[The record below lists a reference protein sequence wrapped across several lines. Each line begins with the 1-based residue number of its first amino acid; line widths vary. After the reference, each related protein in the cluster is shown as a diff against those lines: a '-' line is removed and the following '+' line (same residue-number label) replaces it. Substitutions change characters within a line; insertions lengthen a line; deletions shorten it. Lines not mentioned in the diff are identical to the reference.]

1 MLIVLSPA
9 KTLDYQTPPTTSTFT
24 QPDFLDKS
32 AQLIAALR
40 RMSRKKIAGLMDISK
55 SLAELNHN
63 RYLSWQPPFDSDN
76 AKQAVLAFKGDV
88 YLGLE
93 AETMNQ
99 SDMQWAQDHLRILS
113 GLYGLL
119 RPLDLIQP
127 YRLEMGTRLKVRR
140 SPNLYSFWREE
151 ITGGLNRQLD
161 SIDSSVLVNLASPE
175 YFKSVVP
182 KMLNARVVTPI
193 FKDRKGDN
201 YKVIGFFAKKA
212 RGTMGAWIIKN
223 RATKVSQLN
232 KFTGDGYQFNRA
244 MSSDDELVFTREQ
257 ALG

>member
-1 MLIVLSPA
+1 MLIVISPA
-9 KTLDYQTPPTTSTFT
+9 KTLDYESPPTTSTFT

-40 RMSRKKIAGLMDISK
+40 RLSRKKIAGLMDISK
-55 SLAELNHN
+55 PLALLNHD
-63 RYLSWQPPFDSDN
+63 RYHSWQPPFDSDN

-88 YLGLE
+88 YLGLD
-93 AETMNQ
+93 AAAMNQ
-99 SDMQWAQDHLRILS
+99 DDLQWAQDHLRILS

-127 YRLEMGTRLKVRR
+127 YRLEMRTRLKVRR

-161 SIDSSVLVNLASPE
+161 SIDSRVLVNLASPE
-175 YFKSVVP
+175 YFKSVAP
-182 KMLNARVVTPI
+182 KVLDARVVTPL

-201 YKVIGFFAKKA
+201 YKMIGFFAKKA
-212 RGTMGAWIIKN
+212 RGTMAAWIIKN
-223 RATKVSQLN
+223 RLTKVSQLN
-232 KFTGDGYQFNRA
+232 RYTGDGYQFNRD
-244 MSSDDELVFTREQ
+244 MSSANELVFTREQ
-257 ALG
+257 APG

>member
-9 KTLDYQTPPTTSTFT
+9 KTLDYETPPTTSAFT

-63 RYLSWQPPFDSDN
+63 RYLSWQPPFNSDN

-93 AETMNQ
+93 AETLDQ

-182 KMLNARVVTPI
+182 KLLNARVVTPV

-232 KFTGDGYQFNRA
+232 RFTGDGYKFNRG
-244 MSSDDELVFTREQ
+244 MSSANELVFTREQ
-257 ALG
+257 APG

>member
-1 MLIVLSPA
+1 MLIVISPA
-9 KTLDYQTPPTTSTFT
+9 KTLDYETPPTTSTFT

-63 RYLSWQPPFDSDN
+63 RYLSWQPPFNSDN

-93 AETMNQ
+93 AETLDQ

-182 KMLNARVVTPI
+182 KLLNARVVTPV

-232 KFTGDGYQFNRA
+232 RFTGDGYKFNRG
-244 MSSDDELVFTREQ
+244 MSSANELVFTREQ
-257 ALG
+257 APG